1 MALGITFSPA
11 SMTTGQYDDC
21 IRRLE
26 KAGAGKPAG
35 RLYHACFM
43 AGSGLRVFDVWE
55 SQAAFD
61 TFGQTLMPILK
72 QIGVDPGQPQ
82 IAPIHNIIKG

>member
-1 MALGITFSPA
+1 MALGIFFAPA
-11 SMTTGQYDDC
+11 SMTTQQYDDC
-21 IRRLE
+21 IKRLE

-35 RLYHACFM
+35 RLYHSCF
-43 AGSGLRVFDVWE
+43 GTGNKVQVFDVWE

-61 TFGQTLMPILK
+61 SFGRTLMPILQ

-82 IAPIHNIIKG
+82 VAPIHNIIKG

>member
-1 MALGITFSPA
+1 VALGIFFAPA
-11 SMTTGQYDDC
+11 SMSTQQYDEC
-21 IRRLE
+21 IKRLE

-35 RLYHACFM
+35 RLYHAGFGT
-43 AGSGLRVFDVWE
+43 GSTIQVFDVWE

-61 TFGQTLMPILK
+61 NFGQTLMPILK

-82 IAPIHNIIKG
+82 VAPIHNIIKG

>member
-1 MALGITFSPA
+1 MALGILFAPA
-11 SMTTGQYDDC
+11 SLTAQQYDDC
-21 IRRLE
+21 IDRLE
-26 KAGAGKPAG
+26 KAGAGKPMG
-35 RLYHACFM
+35 RHYHSCF
-43 AGSGLRVFDVWE
+43 GTGNKLQVFDVWE

-61 TFGQTLMPILK
+61 SFGRVLMPILQ

>member
-1 MALGITFSPA
+1 MAIGVFFAPA
-11 SMTTGQYDDC
+11 SMSAQQYDDA
-21 IRRLE
+21 IQRLD

-35 RLYHACFM
+35 RQYHSCF
-43 AGSGLRVFDVWE
+43 GTGTKLQVFDVWE

-61 TFGQTLMPILK
+61 TFGQTLMPILQ
-72 QIGVDPGQPQ
+72 QIGLDPGQPQ